1 MNTEEIKDTGA
12 EIDAEEAIDT
22 EEVIGEEALT
32 EEEIQE
38 MEAAEAAA
46 ERRAQIKKTILKE
59 IKEWAVA
66 LVTALVVVLAVRYFL
81 FTVIRVDGQSM
92 APTLANNERLF
103 VTVADVK
110 LGHVSRG
117 DVVICHYPN
126 RGNTYFVKRVVGVPG
141 DVVYREAGVTYVNGE
156 AIDPYGLSY
165 QMAYDYE
172 PYTLGEEEYF
182 CVGDNLY
189 DSHDSRD
196 WNDGIS
202 SGDVGP
208 LTEDMIEG
216 KVRYV
221 IWPLNAIRPVE

>member
-1 MNTEEIKDTGA
+1 M
-12 EIDAEEAIDT
+12 
-22 EEVIGEEALT
+22 L
-32 EEEIQE
+32 
-38 MEAAEAAA
+38 
-46 ERRAQIKKTILKE
+46 
-59 IKEWAVA
+59 
-66 LVTALVVVLAVRYFL
+66 ALVVVLAVRYFL

-110 LGHVSRG
+110 LGHVDRG
-117 DVVICHYPN
+117 DVAICNYPN
-126 RGNTYFVKRVVGVPG
+126 RGNTFFVKRILGMPG
-141 DVVYREAGVTYVNGE
+141 DEVYREAGVTYINGE
-156 AIDPYGLSY
+156 PVDPKGLTY
-165 QMAYDYE
+165 QRGYDYE
-172 PYTLGEEEYF
+172 PYTLGEDEYF

-208 LTEDMIEG
+208 LTGDMIEG